1 MERHYLTS
9 LLAPSSV
16 AVFAGSPAA
25 RENDPAYAD
34 AALLYDAMTSAQYTG
49 RITFMDIDTTEGRL
63 ADLVSTGADLAI
75 IALPHDKIAT
85 AL

>member
-25 RENDPAYAD
+25 RENDPAIVGMLSVVHD
-34 AALLYDAMTSAQYTG
+34 HWQLSP
-49 RITFMDIDTTEGRL
+49 RL
-63 ADLVSTGADLAI
+63 AG
-75 IALPHDKIAT
+75 
-85 AL
+85 

>member
-34 AALLYDAMTSAQYTG
+34 AALLYDAMTSA
-49 RITFMDIDTTEGRL
+49 
-63 ADLVSTGADLAI
+63 
-75 IALPHDKIAT
+75 
-85 AL
+85 